1 MKIKGFP
8 LKSIMDP
15 VVLMPKSAKILKVGR
30 KKKEPIVWV
39 MYREDAPIV
48 KRLIRVYTSDEDLPD
63 QPGQYLNTIDE
74 LGYEWHLFDGGER
87 YD

>member
-1 MKIKGFP
+1 
-8 LKSIMDP
+8 
-15 VVLMPKSAKILKVGR
+15 
-30 KKKEPIVWV
+30 
-39 MYREDAPIV
+39 MYREDAPIG